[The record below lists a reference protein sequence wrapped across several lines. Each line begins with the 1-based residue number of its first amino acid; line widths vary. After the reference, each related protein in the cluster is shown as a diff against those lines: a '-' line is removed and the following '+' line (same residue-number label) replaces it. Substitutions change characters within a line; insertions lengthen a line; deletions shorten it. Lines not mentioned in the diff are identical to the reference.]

1 MTTCPAADSLLYRKA
16 AMGEAV
22 VTYRTVKI
30 GNQEVRRELARD
42 VVSQPV
48 PQVVEV
54 GTGKNLMVEQAVALF
69 GTAAR
74 EPLRLPRIPLPRAVE
89 PV

>member
-1 MTTCPAADSLLYRKA
+1 MEFRNNDNLPRGRQSVVSEGRN
-16 AMGEAV
+16 GEAV

-54 GTGKNLMVEQAVALF
+54 GTGKKFDGGNKPWLCSVPQRENL
-69 GTAAR
+69 
-74 EPLRLPRIPLPRAVE
+74 
-89 PV
+89 